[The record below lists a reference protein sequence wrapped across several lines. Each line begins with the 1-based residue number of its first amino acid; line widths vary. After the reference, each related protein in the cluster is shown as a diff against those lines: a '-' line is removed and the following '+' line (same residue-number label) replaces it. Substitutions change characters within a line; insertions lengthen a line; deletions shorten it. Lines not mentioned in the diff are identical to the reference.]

1 MNVRVIV
8 FWTLLFLAAP
18 LLARDKSD
26 VVVMKNGD
34 HLTGEIKGLDSG
46 VLYVNMD
53 YILGTSSVQW
63 SKVDHL
69 ESKQLFI
76 VKTEDGSVYSGTL
89 STAEESRPVKIEVIE
104 SPEKTTVLERKRVVQ
119 MHETSEHF
127 WQRFNGEI
135 DSGIIYS
142 KGNQSTQYSLSSNIE
157 YPRERWAAAANYSS
171 SLSASSGTNAS
182 TRNQG
187 GATVMRLLPWNNWF
201 YEGLGVLLQSSVQ
214 EINLQTSLG
223 AGVGR
228 YLKNTN
234 RSTVTLLGGFAWQN
248 TKYQPTATTLTAQN
262 TAAGVIATQV
272 KFFRFNKTNLTVTGS
287 LFPALN
293 QPGRLRFNTNATY
306 YVKVFSNLTWNVS
319 FYGNW
324 DNQPPANFPGS
335 DYGTSSGLGW
345 TFGTR

>member
-1 MNVRVIV
+1 
-8 FWTLLFLAAP
+8 
-18 LLARDKSD
+18 
-26 VVVMKNGD
+26 
-34 HLTGEIKGLDSG
+34 
-46 VLYVNMD
+46 
-53 YILGTSSVQW
+53 
-63 SKVDHL
+63 
-69 ESKQLFI
+69 
-76 VKTEDGSVYSGTL
+76 
-89 STAEESRPVKIEVIE
+89 
-104 SPEKTTVLERKRVVQ
+104 
-119 MHETSEHF
+119 
-127 WQRFNGEI
+127 
-135 DSGIIYS
+135 
-142 KGNQSTQYSLSSNIE
+142 
-157 YPRERWAAAANYSS
+157 
-171 SLSASSGTNAS
+171 
-182 TRNQG
+182 
-187 GATVMRLLPWNNWF
+187 MRLLPWNNWF